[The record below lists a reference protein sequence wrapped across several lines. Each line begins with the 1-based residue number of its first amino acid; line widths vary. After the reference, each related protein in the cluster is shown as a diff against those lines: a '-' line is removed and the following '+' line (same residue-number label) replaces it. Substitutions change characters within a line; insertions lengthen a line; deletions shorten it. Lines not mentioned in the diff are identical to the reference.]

1 MLVKFLKG
9 GAYLLRKCT
18 GVNQGWRGGKGRR
31 RRDKEEKKTHANM
44 EEEEEK
50 SLAAVRATRKRE
62 EDGKQPA
69 FLGGRL
75 HRGGV
80 ESSFGIL
87 GMYNEL
93 AFVTL

>member
-1 MLVKFLKG
+1 MHWG
-9 GAYLLRKCT
+9 QP
-18 GVNQGWRGGKGRR
+18 GVERGKGRR

-50 SLAAVRATRKRE
+50 SLAAVRATRKKGGRR
-62 EDGKQPA
+62 QPA

-87 GMYNEL
+87 GI
-93 AFVTL
+93 

>member
-1 MLVKFLKG
+1 MLVKFFKG

-18 GVNQGWRGGKGRR
+18 GVNQGWRGVKGR

-62 EDGKQPA
+62 EDGNSF

-75 HRGGV
+75 HIEGV
-80 ESSFGIL
+80 ESYFGIL
-87 GMYNEL
+87 GIYNEL
-93 AFVTL
+93 AFDTL